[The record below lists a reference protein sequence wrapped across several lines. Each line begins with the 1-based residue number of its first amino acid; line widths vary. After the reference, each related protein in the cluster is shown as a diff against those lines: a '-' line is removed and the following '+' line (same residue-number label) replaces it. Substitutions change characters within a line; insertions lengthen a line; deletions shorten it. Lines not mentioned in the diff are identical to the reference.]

1 MSGVGAAHLGKN
13 LSMHVGAKA
22 AVENFTRSWA
32 LELAEKGVRVN
43 AIAPGAIRTNIWN
56 VTDLSAEDA
65 KRHEDGIAATIP
77 FGRFGRPEEVAAV
90 AAFLASEEAGYVS
103 GSVYAVDGG
112 MGAM

>member
-1 MSGVGAAHLGKN
+1 M
-13 LSMHVGAKA
+13 
-22 AVENFTRSWA
+22 ENFTRSWA

-43 AIAPGAIRTNIWN
+43 AIATGAIRTNIWN